1 MKLVTLTIHHDLPKY
16 LAQQFKPYVNPN
28 VVKMGESVLLSDAC
42 KQMIRSNSDEVIV
55 VDKNDQL
62 IGIVTDEDVIKKTSE
77 AFVNPLSTTLGD
89 IMKFPVAFINQNKN
103 LADALNLMRQNKIRK
118 LVVLSDENKIVGMLY
133 KNTIINLIK
142 KFLAT
147 NQQKQSQ
154 FWAIIWNL
162 GIVLQF
168 AGALMFVPA
177 IISTILWET
186 DSATGIY
193 LMSTLLLM
201 TGFFMNSYGKR
212 QHLNLRGSAILIFSS
227 FILLVLFGIIP
238 QMLVI
243 PFDETKPIEHIVIS
257 FFESSAGF
265 TTGGLTLI
273 QTPED
278 LPQGFTFYRSYTQFV
293 GGLSFIYLIVTVF
306 FPEHHLH
313 SMRSFI
319 SGKIPQL
326 RELFITI
333 TILFS
338 IYITII
344 AVALYYLGERNLID
358 NFSLAMSALST
369 GGWIPHS
376 QILVGLTIPEYI
388 VIMCGMI
395 LGALPFG
402 FHYAFV
408 RTKFM
413 SIQASKEVLVY
424 FTILGIAIIIFVF
437 SIDASLIDSI
447 FNIIS
452 GSTSTGF
459 QTISLTNLNPVAF
472 SVIIIIM
479 IIGGCGFS
487 TAGGLKIYRLMT
499 LAKIRELRKKQT
511 SQLKKN
517 EIISA
522 LILLAALPTIPFIVA
537 SYMNFQGYDFHDSY
551 FDAISA
557 ITTTGLSAGSITSS
571 MDPFLIIIFG
581 VLPILGRIEIVL
593 LVYMFVPKLIP

>member
-1 MKLVTLTIHHDLPKY
+1 MTIHHDLPKY
-16 LAQQFKPYVNPN
+16 LKQKFKPYVNPN
-28 VVKMGESVLLSDAC
+28 VVKMAETVLLSDAC
-42 KQMIRSNSDEVIV
+42 KQMIRSDSDEVIV
-55 VDKNDQL
+55 VDNNDQL
-62 IGIVTDEDVIKKTSE
+62 IGIVTDEDVIKTTSE

-89 IMKFPVAFINQNKN
+89 IMRFPVAFINQNKN
-103 LADALNLMRQNKIRK
+103 LADALNLMSQNKIRK

-147 NQQKQSQ
+147 NQHKQSQ

-238 QMLVI
+238 HMLVI

-376 QILVGLTIPEYI
+376 KILVGLTIPEYI
-388 VIMCGMI
+388 VIMIGMI

-408 RTKFM
+408 KTNFM
-413 SIQASKEVLVY
+413 SVKITKEVAVY
-424 FTILGIAIIIFVF
+424 FAILGVATTIFVF
-437 SIDASLIDSI
+437 SMDMPVIDSV

-452 GSTSTGF
+452 GSTTTGF
-459 QTISLTNLNPVAF
+459 QTISLNNLNPVAYT
-472 SVIIIIM
+472 VLIIVM

-487 TAGGLKIYRLMT
+487 TAGGIKIFRLIKLSNIRYVFRRQMT
-499 LAKIRELRKKQT
+499 KSTR
-511 SQLKKN
+511 N
-517 EIISA
+517 EIITA
-522 LILLAALPTIPFIVA
+522 IILLAAFPTIPFVVA
-537 SYMNFQGYDFHDSY
+537 VHLQAQGYDFDDAY
-551 FDAISA
+551 FDSVAS
-557 ITTTGLSAGSITSS
+557 ITTTGLGRGTVTEN
-571 MDPFLIIIFG
+571 MDSFSLMIFSF
-581 VLPILGRIEIVL
+581 LPILGRLEII
-593 LVYMFVPKLIP
+593 LVVYLFVPRLIP